1 MIGTRLGQYEIIE
14 ELGKGGMATV
24 YRAFHPPMER
34 FVAVKVIHR
43 AMATDAAGLER
54 FKLEAKLIATLEHPH
69 LLPVYDYAAAGDL
82 PYIVMRYLEGS
93 TLKDV
98 IDSHIRLPINEIVFL
113 MRQIASAVDY
123 AHRRN
128 IIHRDIKPS
137 NIMIDHDGNAYL
149 TDFGIARIMNQKGVT
164 QTGFTVGTPGY
175 MSPEQGMGRDD
186 IDSRTDIYA
195 LGVMVYEMATGE
207 APYSGNTP
215 MAVMWS
221 HIQDPIPSAKNVH
234 PELPEDFD
242 EIIEKALAKDPKE
255 RFATAGEFA
264 AALSK
269 LVAREAIAE
278 QPKRLQTIASEAIRQ
293 IQSKRDESRIQ
304 ELIHEFEGTR
314 SSGMQS
320 LSQVAKKA
328 TMEDKPTEV
337 DSEPVLPDAMLG
349 RRRTSRLVWA
359 FVAAIIVIAMVAVG
373 FVVNQNQ
380 QNANVTATAVIVA
393 LAADNETA
401 TERARPTE
409 TATTTE
415 TPVPSDTATPTDTA
429 TSTETPLPT
438 ETPLN
443 IAIVQAQ
450 RELDVR
456 LGPGANYPVID
467 TLAADDELEVTGINE
482 DGDWY
487 QVLLPDGSRG
497 WIPISRAFVTV
508 RGAVDE
514 ITIAQA
520 PTLTPTHTLTPS
532 PTATDTAT
540 QTPTAT
546 HTPTAT
552 DTPTATPTDTPTK
565 TDTPTDTATFTPT
578 YTATPLPTDT
588 PTYIVTPL
596 PSARPTN
603 TITPSRTQRP
613 TRTPT
618 PDVTA
623 TPTPIRCPGTLP
635 SRLYPGINGQV
646 VPVGG
651 LANRYRS
658 EPNLA
663 SDILGTIPE
672 GGIFVVLDG
681 PVCNNGFVWYEV
693 NYGGRIGWT
702 AEASQEEYWIEPY
715 VQED

>member
-24 YRAFHPPMER
+24 YRAFHPAMER

-98 IDSHIRLPINEIVFL
+98 IDSHIRLPMNELVFL

-195 LGVMVYEMATGE
+195 LGVMVYEMATGA
-207 APYSGNTP
+207 APYSGDTP
-215 MAVMWS
+215 MAIMWR
-221 HIQDPIPSAKNVH
+221 HIQDPIPSAKDVH
-234 PELPEDFD
+234 SELPEDFD
-242 EIIEKALAKDPKE
+242 EVMEKALAKEPQD
-255 RFATAGEFA
+255 RYQTAGDFA

-269 LVAREAIAE
+269 LVVTAEASA
-278 QPKRLQTIASEAIRQ
+278 QPKRLQTIASEAIRH

-304 ELIHEFEGTR
+304 ELMHEFEGTR

-320 LSQVAKKA
+320 LSRMAQKV

-337 DSEPVLPDAMLG
+337 DSEPALPDAVATRKRSSG
-349 RRRTSRLVWA
+349 LVWA
-359 FVAAIIVIAMVAVG
+359 VVAVIAVIAIVAVG
-373 FVVNQNQ
+373 FVVNRNQ
-380 QNANVTATAVIVA
+380 QSANVTATAVIMA
-393 LAADNETA
+393 LMAENETA
-401 TERARPTE
+401 TERARPSE
-409 TATTTE
+409 TS
-415 TPVPSDTATPTDTA
+415 TPSDTPIPSDTATA
-429 TSTETPLPT
+429 TETPLPT

-443 IAIVQAQ
+443 VAIAQAQ

-456 LGPGANYPVID
+456 LGPGANFPVID
-467 TLAADDELEVTGINE
+467 TLVMDDVLEITGINE

-487 QVLLPDGSRG
+487 QVLLTDGSRG
-497 WIPISRAFVTV
+497 WIPISRAFISV
-508 RGAVDE
+508 RGTIDE

-520 PTLTPTHTLTPS
+520 PTLTPTLTDTPS
-532 PTATDTAT
+532 PTATATASS
-540 QTPTAT
+540 TPTAT
-546 HTPTAT
+546 PTPTAT
-552 DTPTATPTDTPTK
+552 DTPTSTATETSTA

-578 YTATPLPTDT
+578 YTATPLPSST
-588 PTYIVTPL
+588 
-596 PSARPTN
+596 ATN
-603 TITPSRTQRP
+603 TITPLPTDTPSRTPRP
-613 TRTPT
+613 TRTPR
-618 PDVTA
+618 PNVTA
-623 TPTPIRCPGTLP
+623 TPTSIACAGTLP
-635 SRLYPGINGQV
+635 SRLYIGINGQV
-646 VPVGG
+646 VPIGG

-658 EPNLA
+658 EPNLG

-672 GGIFVVLDG
+672 GGVFVVLDG
-681 PVCNNGFVWYEV
+681 PVCNNGFVWYQV

-702 AEASQEEYWIEPY
+702 AEASQDEYWIEPY